1 MTRVIIQC
9 AILGLLQGLTEFL
22 PVSSSGHLVIVQ
34 ELFGWQDPAI
44 AFDVMLHLATMAA
57 TMIYFRKEIFEI
69 AAAWFGGF
77 LSSAQ
82 RKTSGWMY
90 GWGVVVGT
98 FVTVAVVLL
107 TRPLIRVLFGSTLF
121 VGFALLIT
129 GLTLFYGRTIPQGS
143 LPVTP
148 LSGLKIGLAQGIAAF
163 PGISRSG
170 LTIVAGLRCG
180 LAPEDA
186 FSFSFMLSLPAI
198 LGATLLELADSGGIG
213 ELASSLPAGWWAG
226 ILIAFAA
233 GLMALALLRRVV
245 LRGLWGIFAF
255 YCFAAGGSI
264 LVLHYM
270 GG

>member
-1 MTRVIIQC
+1 MIFQC

-34 ELFGWQDPAI
+34 ALFGWNDPAI
-44 AFDVMLHLATMAA
+44 SFDVMLHLATMAA

-77 LSSAQ
+77 LPSAK
-82 RKTSGWMY
+82 RDTPGWRY

-98 FVTVAVVLL
+98 FVTITVVLL
-107 TRPLIRVLFGSTLF
+107 IRPLINILFGSTLF

-129 GLTLFYGRTIPQGS
+129 GVILFYGRTIPRGS

-148 LSGLKIGLAQGIAAF
+148 SSGLKVGLAQGIAAL

-186 FSFSFMLSLPAI
+186 FSFSFILSLPAI
-198 LGATLLELADSGGIG
+198 LGATVLELAGSGGIG
-213 ELASSLPAGWWAG
+213 ELLSSLPAGWWAG
-226 ILIAFAA
+226 ILTAFVA
-233 GLMALALLRRVV
+233 GLAALALLRRVV
-245 LRGLWGIFAF
+245 VRGLWGIFAF
-255 YCFAAGGSI
+255 YCLAAGGSV
-264 LVLHYM
+264 LALHYM

>member
-1 MTRVIIQC
+1 MIIQC

-34 ELFGWQDPAI
+34 ALFGWQDPAI

-57 TMIYFRKEIFEI
+57 TTIYFRKEISNV

-77 LSSAQ
+77 LASGQ
-82 RKTSGWMY
+82 RSLPGWRY
-90 GWGVVVGT
+90 GWGVVAGT
-98 FVTVAVVLL
+98 FVTVAIVLL
-107 TRPLIRVLFGSTLF
+107 TRPLIHIFFGSTLF

-129 GLTLFYGRTIPQGS
+129 GLVLLYGRTIPRGS

-148 LSGLKIGLAQGIAAF
+148 SSGLKVGLAQGIAAF

-170 LTIVAGLRCG
+170 LTIVTGLRCG
-180 LAPEDA
+180 LAPEEA
-186 FSFSFMLSLPAI
+186 FSFSFLLSLPAI
-198 LGATLLELADSGGIG
+198 LGATALELAGSEGFG
-213 ELASSLPAGWWAG
+213 ESFSSLPEGWWAG
-226 ILIAFAA
+226 MIIAFAA

-245 LRGLWGIFAF
+245 VRGLWGIFAF
-255 YCFAAGGSI
+255 YCFAAGGSV
-264 LVLHYM
+264 LVLHYI